1 MEVEKAGGGQLA
13 FKTAVKH
20 GDLYE
25 YEYEDTCET
34 YAQLYDTAD
43 NKMPYV
49 LHIDTRGVYKFG
61 MHYHGQNDDGSWHE
75 PIAELSGTG
84 TEGTLF
90 DPSDDDDATFYNA
103 ADDPIP
109 EADEA
114 KPRHLLADHNP
125 SACALSACAPSA
137 CAPSACALMWLSAAD
152 AVIRG
157 SLLRT
162 L

>member
-43 NKMPYV
+43 NKLPYV

-90 DPSDDDDATFYNA
+90 DPTDDDAHTLYGDFG
-103 ADDPIP
+103 DEPIP
-109 EADEA
+109 RMKSSRATSSLTITPLRA
-114 KPRHLLADHNP
+114 LSLRALSLRALRL
-125 SACALSACAPSA
+125 CAL
-137 CAPSACALMWLSAAD
+137 
-152 AVIRG
+152 
-157 SLLRT
+157 
-162 L
+162 

>member
-43 NKMPYV
+43 NKLPYV

-61 MHYHGQNDDGSWHE
+61 MHYHGQNDDGSWHD

-84 TEGTLF
+84 TEGTLIY
-90 DPSDDDDATFYNA
+90 PSDDDDATFYNA

-114 KPRHLLADHNP
+114 KPRHLLADHY
-125 SACALSACAPSA
+125 LS
-137 CAPSACALMWLSAAD
+137 
-152 AVIRG
+152 VG
-157 SLLRT
+157 VLLRA
-162 L
+162 LY